1 MPTSV
6 PTKSTDDAVIAATT
20 HWLTR
25 AVIGLNLCP
34 FARAVHQKGQ
44 IRYVVCRAETVP
56 DVLDALREEL
66 DRLAATDPEVIDT
79 TLLILPQALAE
90 FHAFTHALT
99 DAERVLK
106 QRRLRG
112 VIQIA
117 SFHPDFVFAD
127 AEPDDVENLTNRAPY
142 PILHLLR
149 EDSVGRAVDALPD
162 ADRIT
167 ERNQAR
173 LRELG
178 HEGYAAWMARDP
190 AD

>member
-1 MPTSV
+1 M
-6 PTKSTDDAVIAATT
+6 STPSSDLPADAEVIAATT

-44 IRYVVCRAETVP
+44 IRYVVSHAQELP
-56 DVLDALREEL
+56 DVLEALRAEL
-66 DRLAATDPEVIDT
+66 CLLADTDAQDIDT
-79 TLLILPQALAE
+79 TLLILPHALQD
-90 FHAFTHALT
+90 FHAFTHALA

-106 QRRLRG
+106 KLKLRG
-112 VIQIA
+112 VFQIA

-127 AEPDDVENLTNRAPY
+127 AESHDVENLTNRAPY

-149 EDSVGRAVDALPD
+149 EDSVSRGVDALPD

-173 LRELG
+173 LREMG
-178 HEGYAAWMARDP
+178 HTGWQAWMKR
-190 AD
+190 